1 MDSSRAAVPAP
12 NCRLERVYLENTLL
26 EILDTRKCSY
36 RRCHH
41 SIGEVEKGNSRS
53 LELPCFHRTLESNKS
68 AAGLGAAPG
77 LEAARPPWGRW
88 GGRVHSEAER
98 WRPRRAE
105 PRRVFPHAGEEPGAR
120 GAPEDSK
127 PGAEA
132 AESRGPQPAAAGDSA
147 GGAAG
152 GRRGARDFFGEL
164 RAELGSAAAAAPQ
177 PPAAPPAVEVVVF
190 RGRKRKGRPGPE
202 AAVTGGAQTKIV
214 DEEKNANEQEFNFEK
229 ARLEVHK
236 FGITGYKKQEQRIWE
251 QERAIMLG
259 AKPPKKEHVNYKTY
273 QEKMK
278 EKKAAKDDNKGK
290 EHKGD
295 SLKKKKKDQKDR
307 KAKRKKSVPS
317 IWPAG
322 QVGKFRDG
330 TLILQSS
337 DIKKI
342 KSSKVIK

>member
-1 MDSSRAAVPAP
+1 MGSREP
-12 NCRLERVYLENTLL
+12 CRRLEAV
-26 EILDTRKCSY
+26 
-36 RRCHH
+36 
-41 SIGEVEKGNSRS
+41 
-53 LELPCFHRTLESNKS
+53 
-68 AAGLGAAPG
+68 LGA
-77 LEAARPPWGRW
+77 LYDL
-88 GGRVHSEAER
+88 
-98 WRPRRAE
+98 
-105 PRRVFPHAGEEPGAR
+105 GEEPGAR
-120 GAPEDSK
+120 GAAEDSE
-127 PGAEA
+127 ASARAA
-132 AESRGPQPAAAGDSA
+132 AETRGPPPAAGSA

-164 RAELGSAAAAAPQ
+164 RAELGAAAAP
-177 PPAAPPAVEVVVF
+177 PSPAAPPAVEVVVF
-190 RGRKRKGRPGPE
+190 RGRKKKGRPSPPVAPAGS
-202 AAVTGGAQTKIV
+202 AQTKIV

-278 EKKAAKDDNKGK
+278 ERKTAKDDDKGK

-295 SLKKKKKDQKDR
+295 SLKKKKKEQKER

-330 TLILQSS
+330 TLILQSY

>member
-1 MDSSRAAVPAP
+1 MGSREPCRRLEVVLGALYDLGEENGARRAAEDSEA
-12 NCRLERVYLENTLL
+12 
-26 EILDTRKCSY
+26 
-36 RRCHH
+36 
-41 SIGEVEKGNSRS
+41 
-53 LELPCFHRTLESNKS
+53 S
-68 AAGLGAAPG
+68 AGAA
-77 LEAARPPWGRW
+77 AA
-88 GGRVHSEAER
+88 
-98 WRPRRAE
+98 
-105 PRRVFPHAGEEPGAR
+105 EE
-120 GAPEDSK
+120 
-127 PGAEA
+127 
-132 AESRGPQPAAAGDSA
+132 ESRGARP
-147 GGAAG
+147 AAG

-164 RAELGSAAAAAPQ
+164 RAELGDAAAVRP

-190 RGRKRKGRPGPE
+190 QGRKRKGPP
-202 AAVTGGAQTKIV
+202 AAPTGGAQTKTV
-214 DEEKNANEQEFNFEK
+214 DEEKNAHKQEFNFEK

-278 EKKAAKDDNKGK
+278 EKKPAKDDDKGK

-295 SLKKKKKDQKDR
+295 SLKKKKEQKER

-322 QVGKFRDG
+322 QVGKFRNG
-330 TLILQSS
+330 TLILQSH

>member
-1 MDSSRAAVPAP
+1 MGSRR
-12 NCRLERVYLENTLL
+12 RLEAV
-26 EILDTRKCSY
+26 
-36 RRCHH
+36 
-41 SIGEVEKGNSRS
+41 
-53 LELPCFHRTLESNKS
+53 
-68 AAGLGAAPG
+68 
-77 LEAARPPWGRW
+77 LEALYDL
-88 GGRVHSEAER
+88 
-98 WRPRRAE
+98 
-105 PRRVFPHAGEEPGAR
+105 GEEPGAR
-120 GAPEDSK
+120 GAAGSS
-127 PGAEA
+127 GAAA
-132 AESRGPQPAAAGDSA
+132 AEQEHQQQQEQERQERQEQERRAAQAAAGSA

-164 RAELGSAAAAAPQ
+164 RAELGAAEAAP
-177 PPAAPPAVEVVVF
+177 PGPAAPPAVEVVVF
-190 RGRKRKGRPGPE
+190 RGRKRTGRPGP
-202 AAVTGGAQTKIV
+202 AAAPAGGAQTKIV
-214 DEEKNANEQEFNFEK
+214 DEEKNGNKQEFNFEK

-236 FGITGYKKQEQRIWE
+236 FGITGYKKQEQRMWE

-259 AKPPKKEHVNYKTY
+259 AKPPKKEHVNYRTY

-278 EKKAAKDDNKGK
+278 EKKMAKDDDKGK

-295 SLKKKKKDQKDR
+295 SLKKKKKEQKDR

-330 TLILQSS
+330 TLILQRY

>member
-1 MDSSRAAVPAP
+1 MGSQEPCR
-12 NCRLERVYLENTLL
+12 RLEAVLGALYDLGEESGVR
-26 EILDTRKCSY
+26 DGAKD
-36 RRCHH
+36 
-41 SIGEVEKGNSRS
+41 GEV
-53 LELPCFHRTLESNKS
+53 S
-68 AAGLGAAPG
+68 AGAA
-77 LEAARPPWGRW
+77 
-88 GGRVHSEAER
+88 
-98 WRPRRAE
+98 
-105 PRRVFPHAGEEPGAR
+105 
-120 GAPEDSK
+120 
-127 PGAEA
+127 A
-132 AESRGPQPAAAGDSA
+132 AEEKSRGPQPAAGS
-147 GGAAG
+147 GGGVAG

-164 RAELGSAAAAAPQ
+164 RAELDAAPA
-177 PPAAPPAVEVVVF
+177 PTPLPSATPPAVEVVVF
-190 RGRKRKGRPGPE
+190 RGRKRKGRPNPS
-202 AAVTGGAQTKIV
+202 AAPTEGAKTKIV
-214 DEEKNANEQEFNFEK
+214 DEGKKANEQEFNFEK

-278 EKKAAKDDNKGK
+278 EKKTVKDDDKRK

-295 SLKKKKKDQKDR
+295 SLKKKKKEQKER
-307 KAKRKKSVPS
+307 KFKRKKSVPS

-330 TLILQSS
+330 TLILQSN

>member
-1 MDSSRAAVPAP
+1 MGGAILGATGAARDQTSFRPRPAAAMGSREP
-12 NCRLERVYLENTLL
+12 CRRLEAV
-26 EILDTRKCSY
+26 
-36 RRCHH
+36 
-41 SIGEVEKGNSRS
+41 
-53 LELPCFHRTLESNKS
+53 
-68 AAGLGAAPG
+68 LGA
-77 LEAARPPWGRW
+77 LYDL
-88 GGRVHSEAER
+88 
-98 WRPRRAE
+98 
-105 PRRVFPHAGEEPGAR
+105 GEEPGAR
-120 GAPEDSK
+120 DVAEDSEASA
-127 PGAEA
+127 GAA
-132 AESRGPQPAAAGDSA
+132 AEESRGPQPAAGSA
-147 GGAAG
+147 GGEVG

-164 RAELGSAAAAAPQ
+164 RAELGAAAAVVPP

-190 RGRKRKGRPGPE
+190 RGRKRKGRPSPS
-202 AAVTGGAQTKIV
+202 AAPTGGAQTKIL
-214 DEEKNANEQEFNFEK
+214 DEEKNVNEQEFNFEK

-236 FGITGYKKQEQRIWE
+236 FGITGYKKQEQRVWE

-278 EKKAAKDDNKGK
+278 EKKTAKDDDKGK

-295 SLKKKKKDQKDR
+295 SLKKKKKEQKER

-330 TLILQSS
+330 TLILQSY

>member
-1 MDSSRAAVPAP
+1 MGGAILGATGAAWDQTSFRPPAMGSREP
-12 NCRLERVYLENTLL
+12 CRRLEAL
-26 EILDTRKCSY
+26 
-36 RRCHH
+36 
-41 SIGEVEKGNSRS
+41 
-53 LELPCFHRTLESNKS
+53 
-68 AAGLGAAPG
+68 LGA
-77 LEAARPPWGRW
+77 LYDL
-88 GGRVHSEAER
+88 
-98 WRPRRAE
+98 
-105 PRRVFPHAGEEPGAR
+105 GEEPGAR
-120 GAPEDSK
+120 GAVKSSEAS
-127 PGAEA
+127 AAAA
-132 AESRGPQPAAAGDSA
+132 AEEESREAQPAA

-164 RAELGSAAAAAPQ
+164 RAELGTAAAPP

-190 RGRKRKGRPGPE
+190 RGRKRKERPSP
-202 AAVTGGAQTKIV
+202 AAAPAGGAQTKIA

-236 FGITGYKKQEQRIWE
+236 FGITGYKKQEQRVWE

-259 AKPPKKEHVNYKTY
+259 AKPPKKEHVNYKNY

-278 EKKAAKDDNKGK
+278 EKKTAKDDDQGK

-295 SLKKKKKDQKDR
+295 SLKKKKKEQKDR

-330 TLILQSS
+330 TLILQRY

-342 KSSKVIK
+342 KSSKAIK

>member
-1 MDSSRAAVPAP
+1 MGSREPCRQLEAV
-12 NCRLERVYLENTLL
+12 
-26 EILDTRKCSY
+26 
-36 RRCHH
+36 
-41 SIGEVEKGNSRS
+41 
-53 LELPCFHRTLESNKS
+53 
-68 AAGLGAAPG
+68 LGA
-77 LEAARPPWGRW
+77 LYDL
-88 GGRVHSEAER
+88 
-98 WRPRRAE
+98 
-105 PRRVFPHAGEEPGAR
+105 GEETGAR
-120 GAPEDSK
+120 LSAEDS
-127 PGAEA
+127 GASAVAAA
-132 AESRGPQPAAAGDSA
+132 AEENRGPQP
-147 GGAAG
+147 AAG

-164 RAELGSAAAAAPQ
+164 RAELGDAAAVRP

-190 RGRKRKGRPGPE
+190 RGRKGKGPPGAPI
-202 AAVTGGAQTKIV
+202 GGAQTKAA
-214 DEEKNANEQEFNFEK
+214 DEGKNADKEEFNFEK

-259 AKPPKKEHVNYKTY
+259 AKPPKKEHWNYKTY
-273 QEKMK
+273 QRKTKEEKP
-278 EKKAAKDDNKGK
+278 AKDDDKGE

-295 SLKKKKKDQKDR
+295 SLKKKKKEQKER

-330 TLILQSS
+330 TLILQSR

>member
-1 MDSSRAAVPAP
+1 MGSGEPCR
-12 NCRLERVYLENTLL
+12 RLEAV
-26 EILDTRKCSY
+26 
-36 RRCHH
+36 
-41 SIGEVEKGNSRS
+41 
-53 LELPCFHRTLESNKS
+53 
-68 AAGLGAAPG
+68 LGA
-77 LEAARPPWGRW
+77 LYDL
-88 GGRVHSEAER
+88 
-98 WRPRRAE
+98 
-105 PRRVFPHAGEEPGAR
+105 GEEPSAR
-120 GAPEDSK
+120 GSAEDGEASA
-127 PGAEA
+127 GAA
-132 AESRGPQPAAAGDSA
+132 AEEEEEEEKKEESR
-147 GGAAG
+147 

-164 RAELGSAAAAAPQ
+164 RAELGAAAIPP

-190 RGRKRKGRPGPE
+190 RGRKRRGRPGSS
-202 AAVTGGAQTKIV
+202 AAPTGGAQTKIV

-236 FGITGYKKQEQRIWE
+236 FGITGYKKQEQRVWE

-278 EKKAAKDDNKGK
+278 EKKRAKDDDKGK

-295 SLKKKKKDQKDR
+295 SLKKKKKKKEQER

-317 IWPAG
+317 IWHAG

-330 TLILQSS
+330 TLILQSY